1 MTKEEFVTYFHW
13 LHTEYK
19 AGEKHASTVA
29 TTVATTMATT
39 IATTVFEAH
48 SLPQNTE
55 KRTEKFIDDVE
66 KRSVIWR
73 RVSALLK
80 PFCSSARLYRGR
92 CCQCK
97 AVAGAGR
104 ISAIL

>member
-19 AGEKHASTVA
+19 AGEKKASV
-29 TTVATTMATT
+29 V
-39 IATTVFEAH
+39 VFEAH
-48 SLPQNTE
+48 SLPQHTE